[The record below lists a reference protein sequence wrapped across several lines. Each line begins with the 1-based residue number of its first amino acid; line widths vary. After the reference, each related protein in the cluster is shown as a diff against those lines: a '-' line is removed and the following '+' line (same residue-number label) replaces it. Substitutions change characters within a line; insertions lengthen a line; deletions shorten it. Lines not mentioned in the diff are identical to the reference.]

1 MVEEYFG
8 FSGPPFKLSP
18 DSKFF
23 FGSKSHNKAMAYL
36 HYGLRQ
42 AEGFIVITGEIGA
55 GKSTLIEHMLDQ
67 LNRTNVSAAHLLT
80 SNLGSEELLSHIL
93 SSFQIEAARQGRVA
107 ELEAFEDFLYDNI
120 NRGRRVL
127 LVVDEVQ
134 NLPIETLEELRMLS
148 NITHQ
153 GSPLFQVFL
162 VGQPEFRET
171 LARSDMEQLRQRI
184 IASYH
189 LEALDGEETR
199 NYIEHRLA
207 VVGRVE
213 EPHFTQEAFDLIH
226 DLTNGIPRR
235 INSLCTRLILFCS
248 LEQRTLINSAVVH
261 AVENEMREEMG
272 LPSLANQNEG
282 FIAAPEGDTHDSE
295 IYQAGQTDDAPNVE
309 THNHKSS
316 AGEASEQ
323 AQPSLSATGENDVV
337 ASLNDVRDALHAI
350 DDEKTQQEAPPDSTQ
365 AEPAV
370 ASEDNDDSPL
380 LMFDR
385 LEALRGDVT
394 RAHKGNR
401 SIHKALCEMEERQQ
415 DNVIKMEEHLSKA
428 TALLAQID

>member
-8 FSGPPFKLSP
+8 FSGAPFKLSP

-93 SSFQIEAARQGRVA
+93 SSFQIEAAGKGRVA

-120 NRGRRVL
+120 NKGRRVL

-189 LEALDGEETR
+189 LEALDGVETR

-213 EPHFTQEAFDLIH
+213 EPQFTQEAFDLIH
-226 DLTNGIPRR
+226 ALTNGIPRR

-248 LEQRTLINSAVVH
+248 LEQRKLINSAVVH

-272 LPSLANQNEG
+272 LPSLVNQDEGSIVPPQGQPHDNET
-282 FIAAPEGDTHDSE
+282 F
-295 IYQAGQTDDAPNVE
+295 QAGQTGNAPNVE
-309 THNHKSS
+309 GPHHMPST
-316 AGEASEQ
+316 GEPSGQ
-323 AQPSLSATGENDVV
+323 VQPSMSATGKKDVV
-337 ASLNDVRDALHAI
+337 ASLNDVREAIHAI
-350 DDEKTQQEAPPDSTQ
+350 DGEQTQQAAPPASIQ

-370 ASEDNDDSPL
+370 LAQDNDESSL
-380 LMFDR
+380 SMFDR

>member
-36 HYGLRQ
+36 HYRLRQ

-309 THNHKSS
+309 THNQKSS

-401 SIHKALCEMEERQQ
+401 C
-415 DNVIKMEEHLSKA
+415 
-428 TALLAQID
+428 LLYTSPSPRDRG